1 MYFFPFFWQI
11 PVFRRDSILKDP
23 QIMHF
28 KAKCTQR
35 ILSEYS
41 TINFLINLQYFIV
54 TILTMLVLKAKILR
68 MILDDFGVGIFT
80 VDCWIAKFA
89 VAYIH
94 KAKMTHL

>member
-1 MYFFPFFWQI
+1 M
-11 PVFRRDSILKDP
+11 LKDP

-28 KAKCTQR
+28 KANCTQK
-35 ILSEYS
+35 IPSEYS

-54 TILTMLVLKAKILR
+54 TILIMLVLKAKILR
-68 MILDDFGVGIFT
+68 IILDEFGVGIVI
-80 VDCWIAKFA
+80 VDWWIAKFA